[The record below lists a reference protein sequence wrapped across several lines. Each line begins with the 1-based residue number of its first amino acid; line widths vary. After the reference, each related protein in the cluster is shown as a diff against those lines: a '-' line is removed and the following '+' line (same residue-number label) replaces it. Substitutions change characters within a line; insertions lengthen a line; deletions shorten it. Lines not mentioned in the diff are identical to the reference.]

1 MFSGVAG
8 LKSHQTKMDVIGNNI
23 ANVNTYGYKS
33 QRAIF
38 SDIYYQTL
46 RGASAGTA
54 SRGGTNP
61 SSVGYGSSLSAVQT
75 QMTQSSMQNTG
86 YGLDVAITGE
96 GFLQVM
102 DPDGN
107 IFYTKAGLLDYDS
120 NGYLVD
126 INGNFVL
133 GAGSADGT
141 PSNQKIRLDNVN
153 AVDPSVSGV
162 TETINGIEDTITA
175 SNPTKYANTSISIG
189 SSSALPAGLKATATI
204 ASTGSITVLL
214 NENEQFNSMA
224 ELNAVI
230 NQAIREANNGMDTA
244 AGTFTITASENKFG
258 TEATA
263 GAYTGSGQAD
273 DATITPSTNFYGGAF
288 TISDFDPASGTP
300 SQANIQLVSTQN
312 LIEDPGGGAYTLT
325 ATINGVAY
333 TGLMYTNQTN
343 NANITM
349 TGTDGGT
356 ITLKVLDNTK
366 LTTQLATPT
375 SNEFSVE
382 GPQYFLGGIQIAGVS
397 STFPYTGNATFSI
410 GTAANPAYDF
420 ATDGANIP
428 ITLTVNSKAYEGTAT
443 IGTNATTITL
453 STSDPADGE
462 ITLSIPD
469 ESTFLK
475 NLSQTTSLT
484 SMNNLTQAI
493 LENSITNMDKNYR
506 VIAAKAAQTTPLTG
520 AQITGTNFGTI
531 TGTITKTDGSPFAAF
546 GDGMTFVRTSTD
558 FTGSGV
564 VDQSKFN
571 AYYRK
576 DASDNPFWEVKMSVD
591 GKDYIGTIY
600 KNTTS
605 TTLLLKNAEDGDYVQ
620 VTNPG
625 FEAMTDWFKTA
636 SGNATDPIPSADNN
650 NLNTISA
657 FKENTT
663 LDVVPSE
670 KSREMGLSSIAFALT
685 GGTEGGA
692 VTLDELTSISIGADG
707 TITVTHPEK
716 GTVVVGKI
724 SLATFANDAGLQL
737 EGTNYYSETVNSGT
751 AKLCDPGS
759 DGSGSLKSSALEMSN
774 VDLSSE
780 FAEMITTQRGY
791 QANARIIT
799 VSDTMLEELIN
810 LKR

>member
-1 MFSGVAG
+1 MNRAMFSGVAG

-133 GAGSADGT
+133 GAGSQDGV

-153 AVDPSVSGV
+153 AVDPSMSSV
-162 TETINGIEDTITA
+162 TETINGIEYTITA

-214 NENEQFNSMA
+214 NETEQFNSMA

-258 TEATA
+258 TEATD
-263 GAYTGSGQAD
+263 GTFTGSGQSN
-273 DATITPSTNFYGGAF
+273 DAVITPGTNFFNGAL
-288 TISDFDPASGTP
+288 TISDFEPTGGTP
-300 SQANIQLVSTQN
+300 SQDPVTFTSTVNASETPLGSVYTVST
-312 LIEDPGGGAYTLT
+312 
-325 ATINGVAY
+325 TINGVTYSGNVNIHA
-333 TGLMYTNQTN
+333 TNGSTV
-343 NANITM
+343 TM
-349 TGTDGGT
+349 TAADGGT
-356 ITLKVLDNTK
+356 ISLKVADNSNLSTALDTGSPK
-366 LTTQLATPT
+366 TASVTQPK
-375 SNEFSVE
+375 
-382 GPQYFLGGIQIAGVS
+382 YFLGGIGIAGVS
-397 STFPYTGNATFSI
+397 ASFPNSGTANFSVTGAYDSAASSFPITVTVNGKEYTGTV
-410 GTAANPAYDF
+410 TL
-420 ATDGANIP
+420 GANEGTTELRTADAADGV
-428 ITLTVNSKAYEGTAT
+428 ITLKVPDKA
-443 IGTNATTITL
+443 
-453 STSDPADGE
+453 
-462 ITLSIPD
+462 
-469 ESTFLK
+469 TFLK
-475 NLSQTTSLT
+475 NLALGDDTT
-484 SMNNLTQAI
+484 LTQAM
-493 LENSITNMDKNYR
+493 LTQNITDMSNNYKT
-506 VIAAKAAQTTPLTG
+506 IAAQPAQTTPLTG

-531 TGTITKTDGSPFAAF
+531 TGTITKNDGTAF
-546 GDGMTFVRTSTD
+546 GAFGGGMTFVRTSTD
-558 FTGSGV
+558 FSGSGT
-564 VDQSKFN
+564 VDQADFN
-571 AYYRK
+571 AYYRS
-576 DASDNPFWEVKMSVD
+576 DATGNPFWEVNMSVG
-591 GKDYIGTIY
+591 GKDYTGTIY

-605 TTLLLKNAEDGDYVQ
+605 ITLLLKNDEDGDYVQ

-625 FEAMTDWFKTA
+625 FDSMTDWFKQMTNGTVEP
-636 SGNATDPIPSADNN
+636 SPSASNN
-650 NLNTISA
+650 ANNTVSA
-657 FKENTT
+657 FKGGDTILE
-663 LDVVPSE
+663 VVPSE

-724 SLATFANDAGLQL
+724 SLATFANDAGLLL
-737 EGTNYYSETVNSGT
+737 EGTNYYSETVNSGP